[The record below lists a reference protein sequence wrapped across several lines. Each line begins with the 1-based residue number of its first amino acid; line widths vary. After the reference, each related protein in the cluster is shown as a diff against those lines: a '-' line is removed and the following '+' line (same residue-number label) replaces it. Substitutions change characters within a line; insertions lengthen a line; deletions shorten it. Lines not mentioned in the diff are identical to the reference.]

1 MSLTQSE
8 NSKIGHLD
16 FETRGLA
23 AASKPVCEFT
33 RKYLFR
39 SKRWVKVRKSPI
51 ST

>member
-1 MSLTQSE
+1 MSMTQPGNIE
-8 NSKIGHLD
+8 NGHLD

-23 AASKPVCEFT
+23 AVSKPVCEFT

-39 SKRWVKVRKSPI
+39 SKRWVKVRKTPI